1 MPSSKYRSFQHI
13 VLSLAM
19 MTVTVLLSS
28 QWQGATAFS
37 NLPLV
42 HHHPHQRQH
51 HHHHHPVFARL
62 FGLQTPLRTRNALP
76 WTTTAGTCMRRNTQL
91 GVAVLTEIAST
102 YNYALAHYTLPTE
115 TMTAA
120 VLSCIGDLIAQALDI
135 RDPEKKQ
142 VEFNVARTRNFFIKG
157 VGSGVIWSIYYRRTD
172 VLCSDWAT
180 QLLSTTAVVEANR
193 VIITATVKTALGV
206 LLEEVIAMPIVM
218 SLWDIPVPALLSGSP
233 LSTIPSQV
241 KSKIPELVV
250 ENAKVW
256 TLVNILIYNIP
267 VQYRLL
273 VMSVANVFWQAIVS
287 KITSAEIVLENA
299 SAESLGMDMSIQA
312 QTASSL
318 SASLENNTIGSSNS
332 VVDRDVVYQS
342 VGGNGVS
349 MAARTRESSSSSS
362 SSALVEDSYDYAG
375 GDEQGLLGNRMESR
389 AQRDF
394 QQMTTGNGT
403 GRIGN
408 GISIGIDDSIM

>member
-1 MPSSKYRSFQHI
+1 M
-13 VLSLAM
+13 
-19 MTVTVLLSS
+19 
-28 QWQGATAFS
+28 
-37 NLPLV
+37 
-42 HHHPHQRQH
+42 
-51 HHHHHPVFARL
+51 RL
-62 FGLQTPLRTRNALP
+62 
-76 WTTTAGTCMRRNTQL
+76 NTQL

-115 TMTAA
+115 AMTAA

-142 VEFNVARTRNFFIKG
+142 VSFNVARTRNFFIKG

-299 SAESLGMDMSIQA
+299 GAESLGMDMSIQA
-312 QTASSL
+312 QTASPL

-332 VVDRDVVYQS
+332 VIDRDVVYQS

-349 MAARTRESSSSSS
+349 MAARTRESSI
-362 SSALVEDSYDYAG
+362 SSALVGDSYDYAG
-375 GDEQGLLGNRMESR
+375 GDEQGLLGNIMESR
-389 AQRDF
+389 ALELAAPGQRDF
-394 QQMTTGNGT
+394 QQTTTGNGT